1 LGDPAL
7 SFAMSRR
14 TDRAAPDAN
23 AATMESANPN
33 LARIACIGAAA
44 VGALVWALI
53 ARFTGYEV
61 GYVAIGVGALTGY
74 ACVQASGRGMA
85 MAVTAAIFSLL
96 AIVGG
101 KTLAYR
107 WSIEQHI
114 TNLPELRAQYDE
126 LLKDAPDWVALGDAP
141 SDKAV
146 EAYLLQHGYQD
157 WEVEPFKGEVA
168 PVLAKF
174 AADEPTYEAWAA
186 ERASEYIAS
195 LSFKDFY
202 VSDDLK
208 DTLLDVLFLVI
219 GVAAAFN
226 LVMQKSREEV
236 AELQR
241 REERAH
247 KREAVAAATEG
258 EDGEPA

>member
-1 LGDPAL
+1 VRPGQRTRHGDGRD
-7 SFAMSRR
+7 RR
-14 TDRAAPDAN
+14 DLLAARDRRRQDARVPLVDRARDHQR
-23 AATMESANPN
+23 
-33 LARIACIGAAA
+33 ARR
-44 VGALVWALI
+44 
-53 ARFTGYEV
+53 ARAFD
-61 GYVAIGVGALTGY
+61 
-74 ACVQASGRGMA
+74 
-85 MAVTAAIFSLL
+85 
-96 AIVGG
+96 
-101 KTLAYR
+101 
-107 WSIEQHI
+107 EQ
-114 TNLPELRAQYDE
+114 Q
-126 LLKDAPDWVALGDAP
+126 KDARDWVALGDAP
-141 SDKAV
+141 SDEAV

-157 WEVEPFKGEVA
+157 WEVEPFKSEVA

-195 LSFKDFY
+195 LSFEDFY

-236 AELQR
+236 AGLQR
-241 REERAH
+241 REERSR